1 MNHDD
6 AFAYLNEV
14 HTTLARQT
22 DLSPDNEDVN
32 SCLTRFV
39 TTLQNWQ
46 RNEFGGDLADMPEGH
61 QLAED
66 LPRLCANAECQM
78 EKWWCRKILASECV
92 GAQALTA
99 FWYLDEYRTL
109 CQSEVELLGGED
121 VERFA
126 FLGSGA
132 MPITAILLARHYPD
146 AVVSCVDQ
154 DAEACEF
161 ADGLIRLLGLSQR
174 VRVEEKRA
182 EDYVPDRNEAIICAS
197 LLQAPSLYDRLRGR
211 QTRRVIVRDA
221 EGPYRF
227 CYRPAP
233 LPTSGY
239 VQRAK
244 SAPTPARI
252 NTSRYFELSGQ
263 DHAVD
268 LSHPASYV
276 LA

>member
-1 MNHDD
+1 MNHAD

-14 HTTLARQT
+14 HITLARQT

-32 SCLTRFV
+32 SCLSRFV
-39 TTLQNWQ
+39 STLQNWQ
-46 RNEFGGDLADMPEGH
+46 SIGFGCDLADMAEGRR
-61 QLAED
+61 LAEA
-66 LPRLCANAECQM
+66 LPGLCAKAECQM

-99 FWYLDEYRTL
+99 FWYLDEYHTL
-109 CQSEVELLGGED
+109 CRSEIELLGGED
-121 VERFA
+121 IERFA
-126 FLGSGA
+126 FFGSGA
-132 MPITAILLARHYPD
+132 MPVTAILLARHYPD
-146 AVVSCVDQ
+146 TVVSCVDH

-161 ADGLIRLLGLSQR
+161 AEGLIRVLGLAPR
-174 VRVEEKRA
+174 VRVEQTRA
-182 EDYVPDRNEAIICAS
+182 EDYVPGRDETVICAS
-197 LLQAPSLYDRLRGR
+197 LLHAPSLYDRLRDR
-211 QTRRVIVRDA
+211 YTRRMIVRDA

-268 LSHPASYV
+268 LSLLPAYV